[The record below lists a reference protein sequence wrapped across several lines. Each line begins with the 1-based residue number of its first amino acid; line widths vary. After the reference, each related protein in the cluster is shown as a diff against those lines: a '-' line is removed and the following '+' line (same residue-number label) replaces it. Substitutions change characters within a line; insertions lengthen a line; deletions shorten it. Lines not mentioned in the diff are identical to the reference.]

1 MTMDTTT
8 TFIVLQTG
16 WDVFVMLFFSIL
28 VALGIGM
35 AVVVFQDKIIKKL

>member
-1 MTMDTTT
+1 MDLIN

-16 WDVFVMLFFSIL
+16 WDIFVMLIFSII
-28 VALGIGM
+28 VAMGIGM